1 MERSLEVTTEDRG
14 RTCILHVRG
23 KFTAASV
30 HLLRGEVGGAIKR
43 GMSALIMDLEHAVLI
58 DSGAIGF
65 LTNLHKELQRRG
77 GKLCLASIPE
87 RIERVL
93 NSCGLLKV
101 MEVLESPS
109 DSDPA
114 TAKKKIETEE
124 RGFYALLKVP
134 EHFDLDTLGPV
145 REALD
150 RLIEAGY
157 TQIVLDLEHTTYV
170 SSVGIGVVVNVH
182 KRLKEKDGEVYLVAV
197 SEQVRKLLDVSNLT
211 EVVTS
216 LESVKEVEEK
226 LMGKP

>member
-14 RTCILHVRG
+14 RTCVLHVRG
-23 KFTAASV
+23 KFTASSV
-30 HLLRGEVGGAIKR
+30 HLLRTEVGGAIKR
-43 GMSALIMDLEHAVLI
+43 GMSALVMDLEHTALI

-77 GKLCLASIPE
+77 GKLCLASLPE

-93 NSCGLLKV
+93 DSCGLLKV
-101 MEVLESPS
+101 MEVYESPS

-114 TAKKKIETEE
+114 TSKKKIETEE

-134 EHFDLDTLGPV
+134 EHFDLESLGPV

-150 RLIEAGY
+150 GLTEAGN
-157 TQIVLDLEHTTYV
+157 TAIVLDFEHTTHI

-182 KRLKEKDGEVYLVAV
+182 KRLKEKGGDVYLVGV
-197 SEQVRKLLDVSNLT
+197 SEQVRKLLEVSNVT
-211 EVVTS
+211 EVVTV
-216 LESVKEVEEK
+216 LESVAQVEEK
-226 LMGKP
+226 LMG